1 MLRKHGTEEANPR
14 AEPGMKEDLKRT
26 RWSRIAVR
34 LNVPRSTGVFLVGAG
49 TGLAPDRVLMV
60 GSAADLRGRLLE
72 LFDAAELE
80 ERSARVIH
88 WVADLTIEQARLAE
102 RLFVRRYNPPL
113 TDSPRTRYLDILA
126 G

>member
-1 MLRKHGTEEANPR
+1 
-14 AEPGMKEDLKRT
+14 MKEDLKRT

-34 LNVPRSTGVFLVGAG
+34 LHVPRSTGVFLVGAG
-49 TGLAPDRVLMV
+49 AGRNPDRVLMV

-72 LFDAAELE
+72 LLDVGELH

-88 WVADLTIEQARLAE
+88 WVADLTLEQARLAE
-102 RLFVRRYNPPL
+102 RLFVRRYDPPL

>member
-1 MLRKHGTEEANPR
+1 
-14 AEPGMKEDLKRT
+14 MKEDLKRT

-34 LNVPRSTGVFLVGAG
+34 LAVPRSTGVFLVGAG
-49 TGLAPDRVLMV
+49 RGLYPDRVLMV

-72 LFDAAELE
+72 LLESSELQ
-80 ERSARVIH
+80 ERSARFVH
-88 WVADLTIEQARLAE
+88 WVADLTLERARLAE

-113 TDSPRTRYLDILA
+113 TDSPPSRYLDILA

>member
-1 MLRKHGTEEANPR
+1 
-14 AEPGMKEDLKRT
+14 MKEDLQRT

-34 LNVPRSTGVFLVGAG
+34 LAVPRSTGVFLVGAG
-49 TGLAPDRVLMV
+49 SGRGPDKVLMV

-72 LFDAAELE
+72 LFEISELH
-80 ERSARVIH
+80 ERSARFVH

-102 RLFVRRYNPPL
+102 RLFVRRYDPPL
-113 TDSPRTRYLDILA
+113 TDSRRTRYLDILA

>member
-1 MLRKHGTEEANPR
+1 
-14 AEPGMKEDLKRT
+14 MKEDLKRT

-49 TGLAPDRVLMV
+49 AGLMPEKVLMV
-60 GSAADLRGRLLE
+60 GSASDLRARLLE
-72 LFDAAELE
+72 LFDASELHD
-80 ERSARVIH
+80 RSARVIH
-88 WVADLTIEQARLAE
+88 WVAGMTIEQARLAE

-113 TDSPRTRYLDILA
+113 SDGPRTRYLDILA

>member
-1 MLRKHGTEEANPR
+1 
-14 AEPGMKEDLKRT
+14 MKEDLKRT

-34 LNVPRSTGVFLVGAG
+34 LNVPRSTGVFIVGAG
-49 TGLAPDRVLMV
+49 KGRTPDRVLMV

-72 LFDAAELE
+72 LFDTTELE

-113 TDSPRTRYLDILA
+113 RDSRRTRYLDILA

>member
-1 MLRKHGTEEANPR
+1 
-14 AEPGMKEDLKRT
+14 MKEDLKRT
-26 RWSRIAVR
+26 RWSRISVR

-49 TGLAPDRVLMV
+49 AGLMPDRVLMV
-60 GSAADLRGRLLE
+60 GSTSDLRKRLLE
-72 LFDAAELE
+72 LLETEELH
-80 ERSARVIH
+80 RMSARVIH

-113 TDSPRTRYLDILA
+113 TDSRRTRYLDILA